1 MSDAIKAGFLYL
13 LILDIIRKSF
23 NDSMIDSNAYIRET
37 DKKGV
42 DVFTNINTAYDKLYG
57 SPEIQSLLSAI
68 NKETSLKDPLIDF
81 VALLRPFF
89 VKPNIDNSRIE
100 AQKGYFLFE
109 PYKESENVTITD
121 INEDIKK
128 GLPLKIIR
136 LLFQQIEKKQFSRI

>member
-23 NDSMIDSNAYIRET
+23 NDSMIDSNAYIREA
-37 DKKGV
+37 DRKGV
-42 DVFTNINTAYDKLYG
+42 DVFTNINTAYDKLYV

-68 NKETSLKDPLIDF
+68 NKETILKDTLTDF

-89 VKPNIDNSRIE
+89 VKTNIDNSRVK

-109 PYKESENVTITD
+109 LYKESE
-121 INEDIKK
+121 
-128 GLPLKIIR
+128 
-136 LLFQQIEKKQFSRI
+136 